1 MPKSIKKPA
10 FVHDFTLHK
19 VEAQADH
26 VGLRLDVVLH
36 ELLPAY
42 SRAVFQKLIKQGQVS
57 IDGRLATKA
66 SWAVTQPVHLEVR
79 VPSGDAVV
87 NPEHVSILD
96 TLGVHLIAEY
106 PEFLIINKPA
116 GLVVH
121 KPAHTSNAVTLV
133 DWLLHRYPELAK
145 VGQPGRPGI
154 VHRLD
159 KETSGLM
166 IIARTQGSY
175 ETFTA
180 MFKARQIV
188 KVYCAIV
195 EGHPEKKFTVEYA
208 IRRHPT
214 QPTKMAHSRSDGKQ
228 AETIFVVRE
237 FLDDAA
243 VVIAYPKTGRTHQ
256 IRVHCA
262 AVGHPI
268 IGDTVYG
275 HKSPVIARQAL
286 HALELMFE
294 LEGKKFSF
302 DAQLPDDMAQA
313 IKQLCP

>member
-121 KPAHTSNAVTLV
+121 KPAHEQCGNIS
-133 DWLLHRYPELAK
+133 
-145 VGQPGRPGI
+145 
-154 VHRLD
+154 
-159 KETSGLM
+159 
-166 IIARTQGSY
+166 
-175 ETFTA
+175 
-180 MFKARQIV
+180 
-188 KVYCAIV
+188 
-195 EGHPEKKFTVEYA
+195 
-208 IRRHPT
+208 
-214 QPTKMAHSRSDGKQ
+214 
-228 AETIFVVRE
+228 
-237 FLDDAA
+237 
-243 VVIAYPKTGRTHQ
+243 
-256 IRVHCA
+256 
-262 AVGHPI
+262 
-268 IGDTVYG
+268 
-275 HKSPVIARQAL
+275 
-286 HALELMFE
+286 
-294 LEGKKFSF
+294 
-302 DAQLPDDMAQA
+302 
-313 IKQLCP
+313 